1 MIKHAQGSSPSSVT
15 GQLLGLDDNG
25 RVEVTHAYGMPSSE
39 DDLQFINA
47 EEFQH
52 NMITNLGHVSSLGL
66 ADLTRST
73 STVRLSAG
81 TRPLS

>member
-15 GQLLGLDDNG
+15 GQLLGLDDDG

-52 NMITNLGHVSSLGL
+52 SMITNLGHVGSQVS
-66 ADLTRST
+66 ADSTRST
-73 STVRLSAG
+73 STVRLLGG